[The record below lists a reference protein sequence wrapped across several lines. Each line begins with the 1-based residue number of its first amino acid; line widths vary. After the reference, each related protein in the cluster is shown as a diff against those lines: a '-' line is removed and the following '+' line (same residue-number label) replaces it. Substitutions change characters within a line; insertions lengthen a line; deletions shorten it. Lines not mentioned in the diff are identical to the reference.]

1 MRRDGLAAAKARG
14 RIDEIQQ
21 PDAGVPGSAQ
31 GVSQWR
37 GEHEEPEVLARVFA
51 HGDAKAAYARACRR
65 IRPRQFDAAAAP
77 AQDAP
82 KIAA

>member
-31 GVSQWR
+31 GVSQRR
-37 GEHEEPEVLARVFA
+37 GEHEKPEALARVFA
-51 HGDAKAAYARACRR
+51 HGDAKYGSARACWR
-65 IRPRQFDAAAAP
+65 IRARPFDAGRAP